1 MTLTVYTILGSNR
14 ARLLCELFNGLIH
27 DRRYFAEFIRPSLLD
42 RLEAATTFFE
52 RWHIWGGDKRKKC
65 GGQEED
71 SEISFPSSCC
81 QQLRSCVSSLLES
94 GFVSYCVFYSMCVSS
109 IGKKCDLH
117 VVS

>member
-71 SEISFPSSCC
+71 SEISSP
-81 QQLRSCVSSLLES
+81 QQLLSTVPFL
-94 GFVSYCVFYSMCVSS
+94 CVFPAGIRFCVLL
-109 IGKKCDLH
+109 CVLQH
-117 VVS
+117 VCFVDWEKM